1 MKIRKP
7 IARRSPKMVK
17 LMAQYNKQRKAF
29 LELNCWCP
37 LCSELE
43 QTIAFATEIHH
54 RRGRGR
60 YLLDESTWTPVC
72 RTCHTFIHNNVAWAY
87 QNGWLELRN
96 QSNMP

>member
-1 MKIRKP
+1 MKPRKP

-17 LMAQYNKQRKAF
+17 LMAQYNKQRTAY
-29 LELNCWCP
+29 LEAHQ
-37 LCSELE
+37 LCAVCVVEHGR
-43 QTIAFATEIHH
+43 IATEIHH
-54 RRGRGR
+54 RKGRGR

-87 QNGWLELRN
+87 QNGRLELRN